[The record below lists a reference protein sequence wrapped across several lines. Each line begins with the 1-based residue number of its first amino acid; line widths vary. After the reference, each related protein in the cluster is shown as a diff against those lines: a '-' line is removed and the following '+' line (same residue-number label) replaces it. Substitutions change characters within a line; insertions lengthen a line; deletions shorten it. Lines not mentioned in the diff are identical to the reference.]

1 MKHLKSYKIF
11 ESNTKTENVIQ
22 DIEDVLLEL
31 EDEGMRVETKIDKYT
46 FIEGSEFYQI
56 NIFPQTGRKFIF
68 WNEISESVIRVCSL
82 LKLITDDPIVFY
94 VDNNKLNNF
103 DIDKNNKDDVFERCF
118 SINIDLTPL
127 YKMMGKKKEDQEDLQ
142 NKLKRFNEST
152 LTEFGY
158 GEMEHDIT
166 DIFWELKDEGYK
178 IVTKMGVV
186 KIPAPSLIRN
196 GKAIRQESI
205 NEEISVDICSKDIFF
220 YSHIQDDVERL
231 KDYMKLNGFG
241 VASQSCVDVSASR
254 EPGVIKYINY
264 HGVPNLFQGTHTYYY
279 HKICFYKRTTV

>member
-31 EDEGMRVETKIDKYT
+31 EDEGMRVETKRDKYT
-46 FIEGSEFYQI
+46 FVGGEFYQI

-68 WNEISESVIRVCSL
+68 WNEISESVIRICSL

-142 NKLKRFNEST
+142 K
-152 LTEFGY
+152 
-158 GEMEHDIT
+158 
-166 DIFWELKDEGYK
+166 
-178 IVTKMGVV
+178 
-186 KIPAPSLIRN
+186 
-196 GKAIRQESI
+196 
-205 NEEISVDICSKDIFF
+205 
-220 YSHIQDDVERL
+220 
-231 KDYMKLNGFG
+231 KLN
-241 VASQSCVDVSASR
+241 R
-254 EPGVIKYINY
+254 I
-264 HGVPNLFQGTHTYYY
+264 
-279 HKICFYKRTTV
+279 